1 MKNQNNNSALATL
14 VSVFFFWGF
23 IGASNGVFIP
33 FCKEY
38 FMIDQFQSQLVDFA
52 FYGAYY
58 IGALVLFILS
68 SQREKD
74 IFNSWG
80 YKKGIIYGLLIST
93 VGALVMYPAING
105 AEPGQTEVFY
115 WVLLALF
122 IVGLGFSLQQ
132 TGANPFAVSLGDP
145 KSGSSRLNLAGGV
158 NSFGTTIGPLA
169 VAFIIFGTLSGEGT
183 AEFSKMQGLYLGVA
197 ALFILCAAVFYFSK
211 SLPDGITI
219 EPFESANKAMNLLI
233 ILTVIIFLCFGWVF
247 YTYAESY
254 NYTGSVEDL
263 EYKRLAAIIASL
275 IGVVGCIYYAYVK
288 SSTNPKGWGAL
299 QYPQL
304 ALGMLAI
311 FTYVGVEV
319 TIQSN
324 LGEVLKL
331 VTDKVNNLNGLGLPA
346 LGDTE
351 IAKYISL
358 YWGGLMIGR
367 WTGAISVFNPTE
379 GLKKV
384 LLIIVPYIAFGV
396 IVLVNYGSYTMNE
409 IIIFSVIV
417 AIQIVGFFIAKDK
430 AIATLKVFSM
440 IGLAAMLIG
449 LFSTGTVA
457 LFAFISGGLFCSI
470 MWPCIFSLSITGLGK
485 YTSQG
490 SSFLVM
496 MILGGAIIPPIQG
509 KIADIFTIQSSYW
522 VAVLCFA
529 YLILYAFLTKKI
541 LGEQI
546 EN

>member
-1 MKNQNNNSALATL
+1 MKIQTNNPALATL

-33 FCKEY
+33 FCKTY
-38 FMIDQFQSQLVDFA
+38 FNIDQFQSQLVDFA

-58 IGALVLFILS
+58 IGALILFIVS
-68 SQREKD
+68 SQRKKD
-74 IFNSWG
+74 IFNNWG

-93 VGALVMYPAING
+93 VGALIMYPAISG
-105 AEPGQTEVFY
+105 SEPGQTEVFY
-115 WVLLALF
+115 YVLIALF

-169 VAFIIFGTLSGEGT
+169 VAFVIFGTLSGEGT
-183 AEFSKMQGLYLGVA
+183 AEFSKMQSLYLGVA
-197 ALFILCAAVFYFSK
+197 ALFVLCAAVFYFSK

-233 ILTVIIFLCFGWVF
+233 TLTVIIFLCFGWVF

-254 NYTGSVEDL
+254 TYTGTVEDL
-263 EYKRLAAIIASL
+263 EYKRLAALIASL

-288 SSTNPKGWGAL
+288 SSSNPKGWGAL

-346 LGDTE
+346 LGDTD

-367 WTGAISVFNPTE
+367 WTGAISVFNPTK

-417 AIQIVGFFIAKDK
+417 AIQIVGFFIAKDNT
-430 AIATLKVFSM
+430 IATLKIFSM
-440 IGLAAMLIG
+440 IGLAAMLVG

-509 KIADIFTIQSSYW
+509 KIADVFTIQSSYW

-541 LGEQI
+541 LGDQI

>member
-1 MKNQNNNSALATL
+1 MKIQTNNPALATL

-33 FCKEY
+33 FCKTY
-38 FMIDQFQSQLVDFA
+38 FNIDQFQSQLVDFA

-58 IGALVLFILS
+58 IGALILFIVS
-68 SQREKD
+68 SQRKKD
-74 IFNSWG
+74 IFNNWG

-93 VGALVMYPAING
+93 VGALIMYPAISG
-105 AEPGQTEVFY
+105 SEPGQTEVFY
-115 WVLLALF
+115 YVLIALF

-169 VAFIIFGTLSGEGT
+169 VAFVIFGTLSGDGT
-183 AEFSKMQGLYLGVA
+183 AEFSKMQSLYLGVA
-197 ALFILCAAVFYFSK
+197 ALFVLCAAVFYFSK

-233 ILTVIIFLCFGWVF
+233 TLTVIIFLCFGWVF

-254 NYTGSVEDL
+254 TYTGTVEDL
-263 EYKRLAAIIASL
+263 EYKRLAALIASL

-288 SSTNPKGWGAL
+288 SSSNPKGWGAL

-346 LGDTE
+346 LGDTD

-367 WTGAISVFNPTE
+367 WTGAISVFNPTK

-417 AIQIVGFFIAKDK
+417 AIQIVGFFIAKDN
-430 AIATLKVFSM
+430 AIATLKIFSM
-440 IGLAAMLIG
+440 IGLAAMLVG

-509 KIADIFTIQSSYW
+509 KIADVFTIQSSYW

-541 LGEQI
+541 LGDQI

>member
-58 IGALVLFILS
+58 IGALILFILS
-68 SQREKD
+68 SQKKKD
-74 IFNSWG
+74 IFNTWG

-93 VGALVMYPAING
+93 IGALVMYPVING
-105 AEPGQTEVFY
+105 AQPGQTEVFY
-115 WVLLALF
+115 GVLIALF

-183 AEFSKMQGLYLGVA
+183 PEFSKMQGLYIGVA

-211 SLPDGITI
+211 SLPDGITN
-219 EPFESANKAMNLLI
+219 EPFEPANKAMYLLI
-233 ILTVIIFLCFGWVF
+233 ALTVIMFICFGWVF
-247 YTYAESY
+247 YTYSIPEPTIEALK
-254 NYTGSVEDL
+254 EDL
-263 EYKRLAAIIASL
+263 EFKRLAALITSL
-275 IGVVGCIYYAYVK
+275 IAVIGSIYYAYIK
-288 SSTNPKGWGAL
+288 SSSNSRGWGAL

-346 LGDTE
+346 LTDTG

-396 IVLVNYGSYTMNE
+396 IVLVNYGSYTWNE

-417 AIQIVGFFIAKDK
+417 AIQIVGFFIAKDN
-430 AIATLKVFSM
+430 AIATLKIFSV
-440 IGLAAMLIG
+440 IGLIAMLIG
-449 LFSTGTVA
+449 LFTSGDIA

-529 YLILYAFLTKKI
+529 YLILYAYLTQKVLSK
-541 LGEQI
+541 QI
-546 EN
+546 K

>member
-1 MKNQNNNSALATL
+1 MKIQTNNPALATL

-33 FCKEY
+33 FCKTY
-38 FMIDQFQSQLVDFA
+38 FNIDQFQSQLVDFA

-58 IGALVLFILS
+58 IGALLLFIVS
-68 SQREKD
+68 SQRKKD
-74 IFNSWG
+74 IFNNWG

-93 VGALVMYPAING
+93 VGALIMYPAISG
-105 AEPGQTEVFY
+105 SEPGQTEVFY
-115 WVLLALF
+115 YVLIALF

-169 VAFIIFGTLSGEGT
+169 VAFVIYGTLSGEGT
-183 AEFSKMQGLYLGVA
+183 PEFSKMQVLYLGVA

-233 ILTVIIFLCFGWVF
+233 TLTVIIFLCFGWVF

-254 NYTGSVEDL
+254 TYIGTVEDL
-263 EYKRLAAIIASL
+263 EYKRLAALIASL
-275 IGVVGCIYYAYVK
+275 IGVIGCIYYAYVK
-288 SSTNPKGWGAL
+288 SSSNSKGWGAL

-331 VTDKVNNLNGLGLPA
+331 ITDKVNNLNGLGLPA

-417 AIQIVGFFIAKDK
+417 AIQIVGFFIAKDN

-470 MWPCIFSLSITGLGK
+470 MWPCIFSLSINGLGK
-485 YTSQG
+485 YTAQG

-541 LGEQI
+541 LGNKI

>member
-38 FMIDQFQSQLVDFA
+38 FEIDQFQSQLVDFA

-58 IGALVLFILS
+58 IGALMLFILS
-68 SQREKD
+68 SQRKKD

-105 AEPGQTEVFY
+105 AEPGQTVVFY

-233 ILTVIIFLCFGWVF
+233 SLTVIIFLCFGWVF

-254 NYTGSVEDL
+254 NYTGTVEDL

-275 IGVVGCIYYAYVK
+275 IAVVGCIYFAYVK

-367 WTGAISVFNPTE
+367 WTGAISVFNPTK

-440 IGLAAMLIG
+440 IGLTAMLIG

-541 LGEQI
+541 LGDQI

>member
-1 MKNQNNNSALATL
+1 MKIQTNNPALATL

-33 FCKEY
+33 FCKTY
-38 FMIDQFQSQLVDFA
+38 FNIDQFQSQLVDFA

-58 IGALVLFILS
+58 IGALILFIVS
-68 SQREKD
+68 SQRKKD
-74 IFNSWG
+74 IFNNWG

-93 VGALVMYPAING
+93 VGALIMYPAISG
-105 AEPGQTEVFY
+105 SEPGQTEVFY
-115 WVLLALF
+115 YVLIALF

-169 VAFIIFGTLSGEGT
+169 VAFVIFGTLSGEGT
-183 AEFSKMQGLYLGVA
+183 AEFSKMQSLYLGVA
-197 ALFILCAAVFYFSK
+197 ALFVLCAAVFYFSK

-233 ILTVIIFLCFGWVF
+233 TLTVIIFLCFGWVF
-247 YTYAESY
+247 YTYSESY
-254 NYTGSVEDL
+254 TYTGTVEDL
-263 EYKRLAAIIASL
+263 EYKRLAALIASL

-288 SSTNPKGWGAL
+288 SSSNPKGWGAL

-346 LGDTE
+346 LGDTD

-367 WTGAISVFNPTE
+367 WTGAISVFNPTK

-417 AIQIVGFFIAKDK
+417 AIQIVGFFIAKDN
-430 AIATLKVFSM
+430 AIATLKIFSM
-440 IGLAAMLIG
+440 IGLAAMLVG

-509 KIADIFTIQSSYW
+509 KIADVFTIQSSYW

-541 LGEQI
+541 LGDQI

>member
-1 MKNQNNNSALATL
+1 MKIQTNNPALATL

-33 FCKEY
+33 FCKTY
-38 FMIDQFQSQLVDFA
+38 FNIDQFQSQLVDFA

-58 IGALVLFILS
+58 IGALILFIVS
-68 SQREKD
+68 SQRKKD
-74 IFNSWG
+74 IFNNWG

-93 VGALVMYPAING
+93 VGALIMYPAISG
-105 AEPGQTEVFY
+105 SEPGQTEVFY
-115 WVLLALF
+115 YVLIALF

-169 VAFIIFGTLSGEGT
+169 VAFVIFGTLSGDGT
-183 AEFSKMQGLYLGVA
+183 AEFSKMQSLYLGVA
-197 ALFILCAAVFYFSK
+197 ALFVLCAAVFYFSK

-233 ILTVIIFLCFGWVF
+233 TLTVIIFLCFGWVF
-247 YTYAESY
+247 YTYSESY
-254 NYTGSVEDL
+254 TYTGTVEDL
-263 EYKRLAAIIASL
+263 EYKRLAALIASL

-288 SSTNPKGWGAL
+288 SSSNPKGWGAL

-346 LGDTE
+346 LGDTD

-367 WTGAISVFNPTE
+367 WTGAISVFNPTK

-417 AIQIVGFFIAKDK
+417 AIQIVGFFIAKDN
-430 AIATLKVFSM
+430 AIATLKIFSM
-440 IGLAAMLIG
+440 IGLAAMLVG

-509 KIADIFTIQSSYW
+509 KIADVFTIQSSYW

-541 LGEQI
+541 LGDQI